1 MITLNREDVVHRD
14 LKPANILLTKDNK
27 IKLADFGL
35 ARQIQPNEDALLRT
49 HVGTPY
55 YKAPEIYRQQGYSD
69 NVDLWSLGI
78 MLFQMVA
85 GCLPFLASSEPEL
98 FKKIQMGSYALPPGI
113 TVSQACRDLI
123 MRLI

>member
-1 MITLNREDVVHRD
+1 M
-14 LKPANILLTKDNK
+14 
-27 IKLADFGL
+27 
-35 ARQIQPNEDALLRT
+35 RT

-85 GCLPFLASSEPEL
+85 GNLPFLASSEPEL
-98 FKKIQMGSYALPPGI
+98 FNKIRMGAYALPPGI

>member
-1 MITLNREDVVHRD
+1 MIVLYREDIIHRD

-35 ARQIQPNEDALLRT
+35 ARRIKLDGADSLLQT

-55 YKAPEIYRQQGYSD
+55 YKAPEVYHQLGYSD

-85 GCLPFLASSEPEL
+85 G
-98 FKKIQMGSYALPPGI
+98 
-113 TVSQACRDLI
+113 
-123 MRLI
+123 